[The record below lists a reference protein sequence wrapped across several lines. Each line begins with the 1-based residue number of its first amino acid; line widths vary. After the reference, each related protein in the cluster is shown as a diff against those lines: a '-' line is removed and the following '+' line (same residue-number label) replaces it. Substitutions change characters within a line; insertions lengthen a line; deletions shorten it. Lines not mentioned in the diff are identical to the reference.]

1 MGDRHIHTFPIH
13 FSRGLVKNNSNKR
26 NKGEIKARMDSISLQ
41 KDRQRKTRN
50 KNVRREKAK
59 KKKILLEET
68 RPQLCKKL
76 RKCSVKR
83 ENQLEYT
90 KRRVI

>member
-50 KNVRREKAK
+50 KNVRGEKAK
-59 KKKILLEET
+59 K
-68 RPQLCKKL
+68 
-76 RKCSVKR
+76 
-83 ENQLEYT
+83 N
-90 KRRVI
+90 